1 MRFRYRFKGKVNSQ
15 FVIRGMLF
23 SVGARI
29 DFCLDDKELEFAKQ
43 HCIDFEIIDLEKTLE
58 VESPKPMLETEKTEV
73 EESKPKGVKA
83 SGNKQTNKS
92 SQRKHTN
99 NI

>member
-23 SVGARI
+23 SVGAKI
-29 DFCLDDKELEFAKQ
+29 DFCIDDKELEFAKQ
-43 HCIDFEIIDLEKTLE
+43 HCVDFEIIDLEKPLK
-58 VESPKPMLETEKTEV
+58 VESPESVLEEKQTENENKPT
-73 EESKPKGVKA
+73 GVKVN
-83 SGNKQTNKS
+83 GNKQTNKS

>member
-1 MRFRYRFKGKVNSQ
+1 MRFRYRFKGKVDSQ

-23 SVGARI
+23 SVGAKI

-43 HCIDFEIIDLEKTLE
+43 HCVDFEIIDLEKPLK
-58 VESPKPMLETEKTEV
+58 VESPESVLEEKQTEIENKPM
-73 EESKPKGVKA
+73 GVKVN
-83 SGNKQTNKS
+83 GNKQTNKS
-92 SQRKHTN
+92 NQRKHTN

>member
-23 SVGARI
+23 NVGTRI
-29 DFCLDDKELEFAKQ
+29 DFCLDDKELEFVKL
-43 HCIDFEIIDLEKTLE
+43 HCSDFEIIDLEKKLE
-58 VESPKPMLETEKTEV
+58 VENPESVLEQKPTEKED
-73 EESKPKGVKA
+73 KPKGVKT
-83 SGNKQTNKS
+83 SGNKQASKS
-92 SQRKHTN
+92 NQGKHTN

>member
-23 SVGARI
+23 SVGSKI
-29 DFCLDDKELEFAKQ
+29 DFCLDDKELEFVKL
-43 HCIDFEIIDLEKTLE
+43 HCSDFEIIDLEKKLE
-58 VESPKPMLETEKTEV
+58 VENPESVLEQKPTEN
-73 EESKPKGVKA
+73 KPKGVKA
-83 SGNKQTNKS
+83 SGNKQASKPN
-92 SQRKHTN
+92 QGKHTN